1 MYPSCQPVV
10 NKYKQIQGQHARF
23 GHCHIVILQGSYGI
37 YRRPPATLCH
47 SNHPQ
52 VVTTLKKVGWFQP
65 SQMIYRFV
73 IGLPTFSNF
82 LLLVVCMTQAH
93 DRLHVSD
100 RGLASLAA
108 THFQRLPNR
117 TLNCGW
123 FITLGLPHCIIRI
136 VVVHITYPYI
146 SSSDSRLRN
155 HDAISKGR
163 HSINDIGFI

>member
-73 IGLPTFSNF
+73 IGLPTFSNS

-108 THFQRLPNR
+108 THFQLLPVAKQN
-117 TLNCGW
+117 TQLW
-123 FITLGLPHCIIRI
+123 M
-136 VVVHITYPYI
+136 VH
-146 SSSDSRLRN
+146 N
-155 HDAISKGR
+155 
-163 HSINDIGFI
+163 IGFTSLYHQNRSCPYNIPIHIPIWQSTT